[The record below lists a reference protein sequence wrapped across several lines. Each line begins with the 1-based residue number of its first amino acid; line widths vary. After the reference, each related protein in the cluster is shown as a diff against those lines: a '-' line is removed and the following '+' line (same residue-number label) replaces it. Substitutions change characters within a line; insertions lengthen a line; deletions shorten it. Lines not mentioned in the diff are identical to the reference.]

1 MVTRPRNLQQADPY
15 FDSVVLLAPFSGED
29 ADTTASD
36 LSNSGHVL
44 TFNGNAQLDGDI
56 RKFGF
61 TSALFDGTGDGIT
74 APDSTDFD
82 LGSGQFT
89 VEADVRFNGD
99 PGTTAMAIVGHY
111 TPTGDE
117 RAWSMNL
124 GNTASNQFRF
134 SWSTNGAVGG
144 YAEETAA
151 WDPVGDQWYHLA
163 VARDDT
169 NLYMFIDGVLIKTV
183 ANSATFHSATAPLSI
198 GMWSDGNQPLDGW
211 IENVRITKG
220 VCRYTATFTP
230 PERAYPTTKTIN
242 AYEPM
247 IVGDAPLVYF
257 RMGEDDPGSDGNPI
271 GDAVET
277 MGFDTAA
284 IWAENAANTV
294 QFENASI
301 LPSGEGRSV
310 SWTGSSWGGL
320 FANVTDSSSYTP
332 AGSFTIE
339 GWVKVNG
346 TITSNCPILGK
357 ETVGTFAEWK
367 LTIRSDRTLRFRMG
381 SQASSTNSSDTDT
394 SLALTVGE
402 VYHCVAVFRTTD
414 NIPRIFVNGVEEAT
428 GSTWAFTVY
437 DGSAQ
442 VCSGVIQNGG
452 NSYRGNV
459 NMQEVAFYDYALT
472 DAQIRSH
479 YQNGGGFI

>member
-1 MVTRPRNLQQADPY
+1 MVTRPRNLAQADPY
-15 FDSVVLLAPFSGED
+15 FDSVVFLAPLSGED
-29 ADTTASD
+29 GDTTASD

-230 PERAYPTTKTIN
+230 PERAYPTVQNVDGWT
-242 AYEPM
+242 YD
-247 IVGDAPLVYF
+247 GLDLYLDA
-257 RMGEDDPGSDGNPI
+257 GN
-271 GDAVET
+271 T
-277 MGFDTAA
+277 
-284 IWAENAANTV
+284 
-294 QFENASI
+294 
-301 LPSGEGRSV
+301 
-310 SWTGSSWGGL
+310 
-320 FANVTDSSSYTP
+320 SSYS
-332 AGSFTIE
+332 G
-339 GWVKVNG
+339 
-346 TITSNCPILGK
+346 
-357 ETVGTFAEWK
+357 
-367 LTIRSDRTLRFRMG
+367 
-381 SQASSTNSSDTDT
+381 
-394 SLALTVGE
+394 
-402 VYHCVAVFRTTD
+402 
-414 NIPRIFVNGVEEAT
+414 T
-428 GSTWAFTVY
+428 GSTWFDLTANSLDFTYDAGGTPSWSSADGGGSFDFAGGTPANDVFDIVNDPLLEPGETWSICWWSKHATGSSSTQQYMYSHLTNRLAIIAGYQTGAVNAFVNAGYPISAASQQMSFTENEWTFFCYTKGPNADSNNWKGYKNGVEQFSATSSFTVI
-437 DGSAQ
+437 D
-442 VCSGVIQNGG
+442 QNGTTHIG
-452 NSYRGNV
+452 NTGTNV
-459 NMQEVAFYDYALT
+459 AQFQGRVAVVAFYNRALT
-472 DAQIRSH
+472 ANEVSNNFDTYKSRF
-479 YQNGGGFI
+479 GL